1 MLCSSRHPGP
11 LCCESAMPRLAPQYF
26 PEEAPGPTN
35 RHCERRNAKA
45 CLLSMSDP
53 WNLTL
58 ATVHSWCLSPLGT
71 IPLMSLA
78 VGSAP

>member
-53 WNLTL
+53 
-58 ATVHSWCLSPLGT
+58 
-71 IPLMSLA
+71 
-78 VGSAP
+78 